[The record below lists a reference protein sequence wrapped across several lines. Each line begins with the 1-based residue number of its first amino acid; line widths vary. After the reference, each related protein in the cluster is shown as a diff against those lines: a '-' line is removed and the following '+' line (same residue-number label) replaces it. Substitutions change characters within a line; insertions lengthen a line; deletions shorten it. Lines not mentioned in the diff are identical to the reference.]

1 MDNLSK
7 VLKKAHMKRFSF
19 ITQFKIYYCLPVV
32 EKYLADLTIF
42 KILLI

>member
-7 VLKKAHMKRFSF
+7 VLKKAHMRFSF

-42 KILLI
+42 KIFLI